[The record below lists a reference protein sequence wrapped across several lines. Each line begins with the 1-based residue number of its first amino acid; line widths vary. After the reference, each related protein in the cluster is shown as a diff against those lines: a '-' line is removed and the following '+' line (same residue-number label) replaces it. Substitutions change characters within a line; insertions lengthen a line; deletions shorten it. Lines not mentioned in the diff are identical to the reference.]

1 MLDRLRPPPAETPAG
16 SHATHSHQP
25 LQESDEA
32 SAALNDRST
41 IDRVDPAVSSCLGPQ
56 TVVGSART
64 GPTSSSAEPVIQV
77 EAREHDAAPFD
88 ACQQVE
94 LLEKALDARSGV
106 DQ

>member
-1 MLDRLRPPPAETPAG
+1 
-16 SHATHSHQP
+16 
-25 LQESDEA
+25 
-32 SAALNDRST
+32 
-41 IDRVDPAVSSCLGPQ
+41 
-56 TVVGSART
+56 
-64 GPTSSSAEPVIQV
+64 VIQV